1 MCCTPTVNKK
11 RHASVCATRNSLAWR
26 WPARSKK
33 GKTPSALASR
43 RPLVDSARIEVV
55 RFVVCGGLA
64 VFLAP
69 GSDTYGYV
77 WSAAF
82 QPCKKRAKILK
93 WRQMRPCSSDDS
105 DARRRRSASRCAIT
119 QAVNGLEVADERCKS
134 PPEKGWARRAVV
146 VRGVGPCVG
155 ADLEQLHSPYLHKG
169 KEGGRIAVRKK
180 DGG

>member
-1 MCCTPTVNKK
+1 
-11 RHASVCATRNSLAWR
+11 
-26 WPARSKK
+26 
-33 GKTPSALASR
+33 
-43 RPLVDSARIEVV
+43 
-55 RFVVCGGLA
+55 
-64 VFLAP
+64 
-69 GSDTYGYV
+69 
-77 WSAAF
+77 
-82 QPCKKRAKILK
+82 
-93 WRQMRPCSSDDS
+93 MRPCSSDDS